1 MSTNFAINAIITQ
14 LYETT
19 HTRSCGFV
27 SFFLT
32 AIADDKNSRKDC
44 WWIVDHLKVLMLEC
58 SWLLHAFTNWTR
70 NCILYW
76 LPTNSATQ
84 LEASKSWVNQMSPYV
99 LKIGGWLL
107 LFFPSSDILTTTKH
121 RDPPNINR
129 FWSAVSALSSHQWGK
144 FVWVFSCQ
152 VQWPQ
157 HSSPGWSLPAQ
168 VQSCLT

>member
-1 MSTNFAINAIITQ
+1 MNCWPFKSVDAGMLLIAPRLYKLNSRLYCTGYQQTQ
-14 LYETT
+14 L
-19 HTRSCGFV
+19 V
-27 SFFLT
+27 
-32 AIADDKNSRKDC
+32 
-44 WWIVDHLKVLMLEC
+44 
-58 SWLLHAFTNWTR
+58 
-70 NCILYW
+70 
-76 LPTNSATQ
+76 
-84 LEASKSWVNQMSPYV
+84 ASKSWVNQMSPYV

-144 FVWVFSCQ
+144 FVWVFSRQ

-168 VQSCLT
+168 VQSCPDLTRRNIYNIYTEYLHNIYTQYLPSGKSEHQKSRRAGEG